1 MVYLITAILFGSLFA
16 ILFKIFQQR
25 GIDSLQAI
33 GVNYAVALLLGLLG
47 NVAMGEAVAV
57 ASWWLPAMLVGLFM
71 MGGFVTMSGATRSH
85 GVAVA
90 TISARVS
97 FVVPVLCAYVFLQGD
112 EPRWVASLLVVA
124 ALCLIF
130 RRGSGVEGRGAGQW
144 MYPLLVFLCY
154 GLANFM
160 LKFCQQ
166 IVAQRGGGDA
176 DLSLL
181 TSVAFA
187 TALLYTIIYYLMQ
200 PRSRRQPLQWRN
212 VWAGVVLGVANMG
225 CTYFLLKALMVIDS
239 GVFYPVYNIAIVAI
253 ATLVGRLCF
262 GERLSWW
269 QYAGIAVAAL
279 AIVLFFV

>member
-1 MVYLITAILFGSLFA
+1 MLYLVTAILFGSLFA

-47 NVAMGEAVAV
+47 NVALGEAVAV
-57 ASWWLPAMLVGLFM
+57 AHWWLPALFVGLFM
-71 MGGFVTMSGATRSH
+71 MGGFVTMNSATRTH

-97 FVVPVLCAYVFLQGD
+97 FVVPVLCAYIFLQGD
-112 EPRWVASLLVVA
+112 EPRWVASLLVIA

-130 RRGSGVEGRGAGQW
+130 SQRSSGERGGVVQW
-144 MYPLLVFLCY
+144 IYPLLVFLCY

-160 LKFCQQ
+160 LKLSQQ
-166 IVAQRGGGDA
+166 LVAQAGGGDA

-181 TSVAFA
+181 TSVAF
-187 TALLYTIIYYLMQ
+187 TAALIYTIIYYCAQ
-200 PRSRRQPLQWRN
+200 PRCRRQPLRWRN
-212 VWAGVVLGVANMG
+212 VWAGAVLGAANMG

-239 GVFYPVYNIAIVAI
+239 GVFYPVYNIAIVLI

-262 GERLSWW
+262 GEKLSWW
-269 QYAGIAVAAL
+269 QYAGIAVAMM
-279 AIVLFFV
+279 AIALFFV